1 MYTEKPRDIRTEK
14 KGNLSPKV
22 MEILK
27 VRGKLSRNM
36 WNKYK
41 IQFWSDNIFG
51 WNCRQP
57 PCGAVSWN
65 EYSLEASL
73 YDHGQPP
80 CGAVSWN
87 MQCLRQQICRTMS
100 APLWGCELKFFQ
112 QLEVWRDHGQPPC
125 GAVSWNTSNGSS
137 RPMED
142 GQPPCGAVS
151 WNCCAMTF
159 SAACGCQP
167 PCGAVSWN
175 NRQKTHPRQRYCQP
189 PCGAVSLNTDA
200 GTYLVY
206 VKAVSPLAGLWVEM

>member
-1 MYTEKPRDIRTEK
+1 MALSRDLMLRKRCYYSARSMYTEKPRDIRTEK

-65 EYSLEASL
+65 CWKEQLSLIRGS
-73 YDHGQPP
+73 QPP

-87 MQCLRQQICRTMS
+87 IRIILQAS
-100 APLWGCELKFFQ
+100 AI
-112 QLEVWRDHGQPPC
+112 R
-125 GAVSWNTSNGSS
+125 
-137 RPMED
+137 
-142 GQPPCGAVS
+142 
-151 WNCCAMTF
+151 
-159 SAACGCQP
+159 CQP
-167 PCGAVSWN
+167 PCEA
-175 NRQKTHPRQRYCQP
+175 
-189 PCGAVSLNTDA
+189 ASLNYMDENHGMLTGWQKIPRKEFFTWQFPCFSCMIKIVWRDIYRFHANVCNDHSRRTDY
-200 GTYLVY
+200 G
-206 VKAVSPLAGLWVEM
+206 S

>member
-1 MYTEKPRDIRTEK
+1 MALRRDLMLRKRCYYSARSMYTEKPRDIRTEK

-65 EYSLEASL
+65 TLWGWLKIWEWR
-73 YDHGQPP
+73 QPP

-87 MQCLRQQICRTMS
+87 LND
-100 APLWGCELKFFQ
+100 AEHLK
-112 QLEVWRDHGQPPC
+112 EVNR
-125 GAVSWNTSNGSS
+125 
-137 RPMED
+137 
-142 GQPPCGAVS
+142 
-151 WNCCAMTF
+151 
-159 SAACGCQP
+159 QP

-206 VKAVSPLAGLWVEM
+206 VKAVSPLAGLWVEMFGSL